1 MAPREDRVTGA
12 RWRTVQELFL
22 AVRDLPPEARD
33 TYLRDAMPNDE
44 EVREQVRRMLEAESG
59 DGILDRTAPTLTFTG
74 YAGDA
79 PLEERVG
86 PYLVTGEIGR
96 GGMGVVYRAYDP
108 RLRRDVA
115 LKFLPGAWRHDP
127 EAKARLIDEART
139 ASALDHPNT
148 CPVYDIGSTEDG
160 RFYIAMA
167 YCAGGSLAARLT
179 SGPLSIDQAVQVAAQ
194 VSAALERAHEAGIV
208 HRDIKPANIAFT
220 ERGDARVLDF
230 GIALLGT
237 GEWAVPPVAAG
248 TPAYMAPEQV
258 RGEAVD
264 RRTDVW
270 ALGAV
275 LFEMLTGA
283 RPFSGSRPD
292 VTQAILD
299 GEPADVRTLRPEVP
313 EALAVAVRRALAKEP
328 AARFGTAA
336 ELSAAITRAVSPPTI
351 VPPPGSRPAHR
362 SRLTRRLV
370 FAGVVAAGI
379 AGAAWVAFRPGA
391 SSNTPVPDGKAVAI
405 LPFRVRG
412 EPSLAYL
419 REGMV
424 DLLAAKLTGEG
435 GLRAAD
441 PRAVYAGW
449 RRAVANDTDDL
460 PRDSAVALGRRL
472 GAGHVM
478 LGDVV
483 GTPASVIV
491 NASVVNARGTV
502 VGRASAQGAHTELPV
517 LVDRLVAQ
525 LLSASAGEDPQ
536 RLDALTSTSLPALRA
551 YLEGQA
557 AYRRGRYSEAIG
569 HFGRAVDLDST
580 FALAGLGLSL
590 ADGWAGMGHPRER
603 GRAIAW
609 RWRERLSQRD
619 RALLDAHVGPAY
631 PRPSTIRQRLAAVE
645 AALRLSPDRVE
656 LWYELGD
663 LHYHYGGLL
672 GIPSWESQAERALR
686 RALAADSTF
695 SAPIHHLVG
704 LYARQGSKEKLQPI
718 VAASDRL
725 VGEGATADF
734 VRWRAGLVLG
744 NPTVDSTALDS
755 IDTETLAWIGMKTQD
770 DGVDRALGERALR
783 LRDARPGTRDERFER
798 RLSLHAV
805 ALNGGRPD
813 EATALTESIRELQP
827 DSSFHLRLRALS
839 AMYGDGDRPAGERA
853 VAALGVARARDARES
868 WLNTCVRA
876 QWQLSTGESEPSMP
890 PARTVRD
897 RSAAERVCDATLEAM
912 RAVQQRDPSAREAM
926 DRLEDLVRSGVAEF
940 FMGDGHLDYATIALA
955 RLREQSGDRPGALA
969 ALRYR
974 PYFIGWQPFLAAS
987 LRDEGRLAA
996 DVGDRD
1002 GAIRAYEHYLA
1013 LRHHPEPGT
1022 QTPADSVRAELTRLK
1037 ATR

>member
-1 MAPREDRVTGA
+1 MSDE
-12 RWRTVQELFL
+12 RWRTVEELFL
-22 AVRDLPPEARD
+22 AARDLPVAERD
-33 TYLRDAMPNDE
+33 AYLRDAAPDDDE
-44 EVREQVRRMLEAESG
+44 LRAQVRRMLDADSG
-59 DGILDRTAPTLTFTG
+59 DGILDRTAPTLTLTG
-74 YAGDA
+74 YASDA
-79 PLEERVG
+79 PIEERVG

-115 LKFLPGAWRHDP
+115 LKFLPGAWHHDP
-127 EAKARLIDEART
+127 QAKARLIDEART

-148 CPVYDIGSTEDG
+148 CPVYDIGSTGDG

-179 SGPLSIDQAVQVAAQ
+179 SGPLSIDQAVHVAVQVA
-194 VSAALERAHEAGIV
+194 AALERAHEAGIV
-208 HRDIKPANIAFT
+208 HRDIKPANVAFT

-237 GEWAVPPVAAG
+237 GEWAVPSVAAG

-258 RGEAVD
+258 RGDAID
-264 RRTDVW
+264 RRTEVW

-275 LFEMLTGA
+275 LFEMLTGT
-283 RPFSGSRPD
+283 RPFSGSRQE
-292 VTQAILD
+292 VTKAILD
-299 GEPADVRTLRPEVP
+299 GAPDDIRTLRPEVP

-336 ELSAAITRAVSPPTI
+336 ELSAAIASAVSPAAI
-351 VPPPGSRPAHR
+351 AEPPGPRPTRRHH
-362 SRLTRRLV
+362 LTRRVVL
-370 FAGVVAAGI
+370 AGVVAAGT
-379 AGAAWVAFRPGA
+379 AGAAWVMLRPSA
-391 SSNTPVPDGKAVAI
+391 SADSPALDNKAVAI

-412 EPSLAYL
+412 EPTLAYL

-441 PRAVYAGW
+441 PRAVYASW
-449 RRAVANDTDDL
+449 RRVVANDTDDL

-472 GAGHVM
+472 GTGHVL

-483 GTPASVIV
+483 GTPPSVVV

-502 VGRASAQGAHTELPV
+502 VGRASAQGPHTELPA

-525 LLSASAGEDPQ
+525 LLSASEDPQ
-536 RLDALTSTSLPALRA
+536 RLGALTSTSLPALRS

-557 AYRRGRYSEAIG
+557 AYRRGRYADAVA
-569 HFGRAVDLDST
+569 HFGRALDLDST

-590 ADGWAGMGHPRER
+590 ADGWAGMGHARER
-603 GRAIAW
+603 GRAAAW

-619 RALLDAHVGPAY
+619 RALLDAHVGPVY
-631 PRPSTIRQRLAAVE
+631 PRPPTVRQRLSAVE

-663 LHYHYGGLL
+663 LHYHYGRLL
-672 GIPSWESQAERALR
+672 GIPSWESEAEKALR

-704 LYARQGSKEKLQPI
+704 LYARQGGKEELRAV
-718 VAASDRL
+718 VAASGHL
-725 VGEGATADF
+725 AGEGATADF
-734 VRWRAGLVLG
+734 IRWRAGLALG
-744 NPTVDSTALDS
+744 GPTVDSAALDS
-755 IDTETLAWIGMKTQD
+755 MATETLAWIGMKTQD
-770 DGVDRALGERALR
+770 DGVDRLLGEHALR
-783 LRDARPGTRDERFER
+783 LRDARPGTREERFER

-805 ALNGGRPD
+805 ALNGGRPGQ
-813 EATALTESIRELQP
+813 AVALSESMRELQP
-827 DSSFHLRLRALS
+827 DSSFHHRLRVLS
-839 AMYGDGDRPAGERA
+839 ALYGDGDRLTGERA
-853 VAALGVARARDARES
+853 VSALGAVRARDARES
-868 WLNTCVRA
+868 WLNTCVRG
-876 QWQLSTGESEPSMP
+876 QWQLAAGEQEPSIP

-897 RSAAERVCDATLEAM
+897 RSPAEHLCRVTLEAM
-912 RAVQQRDPSAREAM
+912 RATRRRDPAAPQAV
-926 DRLEDLVRSGVAEF
+926 DRLEQLLRSGVAEF
-940 FMGDGHLDYATIALA
+940 YPGDGQLDYASIALA
-955 RLREQSGDRPGALA
+955 RLREQAGDRAGALA

-974 PYFIGWQPFLAAS
+974 HYFIGWQPFLATS

-996 DVGDRD
+996 ELGDRE
-1002 GAIRAYEHYLA
+1002 GAIRAYEHHLA
-1013 LRHHPEPGT
+1013 LRYDPEPAIRAST
-1022 QTPADSVRAELTRLK
+1022 DSARAELARLK
-1037 ATR
+1037 AAR